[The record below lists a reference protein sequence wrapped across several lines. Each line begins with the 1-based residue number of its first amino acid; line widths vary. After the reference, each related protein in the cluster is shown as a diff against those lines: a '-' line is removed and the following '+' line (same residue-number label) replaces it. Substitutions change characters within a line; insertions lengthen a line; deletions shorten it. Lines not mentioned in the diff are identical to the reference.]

1 MSTITGLQHWP
12 GSLVRAFSSSLLPA
26 TCCMCGFPG
35 ARVGLDLC
43 AICIALLPP
52 DAAQA
57 SYCPPAFS
65 LALVPFKYAYP
76 VDRFIRSLKFR
87 GERLYARVLGTL
99 LADAQRKLGV
109 PPPQILIP
117 VPLHSSRYRERG
129 FNQAY
134 EIACFAA
141 GGLGVRVDHYSLA
154 RLVPTKEQSGLSV
167 QERRRNVRG
176 AFRAVLRQPIEHVA
190 LVDDVL
196 TTGNTATAAAE
207 ALHAAG
213 VSKIE
218 LWAIARVAHAV
229 HPRLEH
235 L

>member
-1 MSTITGLQHWP
+1 
-12 GSLVRAFSSSLLPA
+12 
-26 TCCMCGFPG
+26 
-35 ARVGLDLC
+35 
-43 AICIALLPP
+43 
-52 DAAQA
+52 
-57 SYCPPAFS
+57 
-65 LALVPFKYAYP
+65 
-76 VDRFIRSLKFR
+76 
-87 GERLYARVLGTL
+87 VLGTL

-134 EIACFAA
+134 EIARFAA
-141 GGLGVRVDHYSLA
+141 GALGVRVDHCSLV

-218 LWAIARVAHAV
+218 LWTIARVAHAV